1 MIGINAKPAL
11 QHPQTGL
18 EEYAYQLII
27 HVIREARKRGL
38 EKYLLL
44 YAPSWAGIP
53 EEFLQ
58 VPLKV
63 VKASR
68 LWTQGR
74 LAFEFFLKPP
84 SLFFNPEQILPRFAP
99 ERSVITVHDLA
110 YEMYPHLYPAWHRR
124 YLHIVT
130 KRAVRKAKKIIAV
143 SDRTKRD
150 IAKFYGVPQRNIEV
164 IYHGFSLPQDIVAK
178 EVKNEINSFSLPTRE
193 PFFLFV
199 GRVELKKNILNLI
212 EAFEIASQKLANNF
226 SLVLAGPSGFGFNRI
241 KKRIKTSGLKKRI
254 FLLGYIDSH
263 AKHELYQNAFSLMLV
278 SLYEG
283 FGLPVLEAQSF
294 GVPVI
299 ASSTSSLPEVLGESA
314 FLVDPQEPEEIASKM
329 VEIVKQPKMRRY
341 LIKKGYENLT
351 RFSWEKC
358 AKETLDILLNL

>member
-18 EEYAYQLII
+18 EEYAYQLIT
-27 HVIREARKRGL
+27 HLIREARKRGL

-63 VKASR
+63 VKSSR

-74 LAFEFFLKPP
+74 LALELFFSPP

-130 KRAVRKAKKIIAV
+130 KRAIRKAKKIIAV

-164 IYHGFSLPQDIVAK
+164 IYHGFSLPQDVLIK
-178 EVKNEINSFSLPTRE
+178 EVKSEINAFSLPTRE
-193 PFFLFV
+193 PFFLYV
-199 GRVELKKNILNLI
+199 GRIELKKNIMRLI
-212 EAFEIASQKLANNF
+212 DAFEIACQKLNNSF
-226 SLVLAGPSGFGFNRI
+226 SLVLAGPPGFGFNRI
-241 KKRIKTSGLKKRI
+241 KKRIRASRAKKQI
-254 FLLGYIDSH
+254 FLLGYIDS
-263 AKHELYQNAFSLMLV
+263 AIKHELYQHAFAFILV

-283 FGLPVLEAQSF
+283 FGLPILEAQSF

-299 ASSTSSLPEVLGESA
+299 ASGTSSLPEVLGQSA
-314 FLVDPQEPEEIASKM
+314 LFANPQEPEEIAEKM
-329 VEIVKQPKMRRY
+329 YDIVKQPKMRRY

-358 AKETLDILLNL
+358 AKETLDVLLNL